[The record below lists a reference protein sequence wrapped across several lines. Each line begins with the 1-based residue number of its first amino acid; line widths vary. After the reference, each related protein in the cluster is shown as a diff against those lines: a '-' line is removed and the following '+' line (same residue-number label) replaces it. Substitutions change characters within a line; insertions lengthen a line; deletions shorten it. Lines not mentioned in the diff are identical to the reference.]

1 MLELM
6 LAVAVLAQPVNSLAE
21 LRAAAMGAGPGDRIV
36 LESGVYEGSV
46 WLEGLRGEPGRPIT
60 IAGEDPEDPPIIRGG
75 TECVHLVAPAWVT
88 VEDLVLEGASGNGI
102 NIDDGGGARPAEG
115 IVLRRLVVR
124 DIGPRGN
131 RDGIKLSGLA
141 RFVVEGCTVER
152 WGDGGSGIDMVG
164 CREGEIRDCTLRH
177 GDTAG
182 SNGVQMKGGTREVAV
197 RGCRFE
203 HAGRRAV
210 NIGGSTGPEFFRPPL
225 GGEGS
230 GAWGGDARY
239 EAAGITVED
248 CTFVGSEAAV
258 AFVGVDGA
266 VVRFNTIYR
275 PTKWVLRILQ
285 ETRLPGFVPSRGGRF
300 EDNIVVFDLESARSP
315 NIGDATEPGSFAFA
329 RNLWFFVPDPSRSEP
344 RLPTK
349 EEDGVYGADPG
360 LRDPEGGDFA
370 PAADGPGA
378 GKGRRG

>member
-6 LAVAVLAQPVNSLAE
+6 LVVLAQPVDSLAE
-21 LRAAAMGAGPGDRIV
+21 LRAAAMRAAPGDRIV
-36 LESGVYEGSV
+36 LKSGAYEGSL
-46 WLEGLRGEPGRPIT
+46 WLEGLRGEAGRPVT
-60 IAGEDPEDPPIIRGG
+60 IAGEDPADPPIIRGG
-75 TECVHLVAPAWVT
+75 AECVHLSACSWV
-88 VEDLVLEGASGNGI
+88 VLEDLVLEGASGNGL
-102 NIDDGGGARPAEG
+102 NIDDGGDRERAAEG
-115 IVLRRLVVR
+115 IEVRGLIVR

-131 RDGIKLSGLA
+131 RDGIKLSGLS

-164 CREGEIRDCTLRH
+164 CREGEIRDCVLRH

-182 SNGVQMKGGTREVAV
+182 SNGVQLKGGTREVAV
-197 RGCRFE
+197 RGCTFE
-203 HAGRRAV
+203 HAGRRAI

-225 GGEGS
+225 DGEVV
-230 GAWGGDARY
+230 WGGDARY

-248 CTFVGSEAAV
+248 CTIVGSEAAV

-285 ETRLPGFVPSRGGRF
+285 ETRLPAFVPSRGGRF
-300 EDNIVVFDLESARSP
+300 EDNIVVFDAESARTP
-315 NIGDATEPGSFAFA
+315 NIGDATEPGSFVFA
-329 RNLWFFVPDPSRSEP
+329 RNLWFFAGSPGRSEP
-344 RLPTK
+344 RLPTR
-349 EEDGVYGADPG
+349 EEDGVYGADPA
-360 LRDPEGGDFA
+360 LRDPERGDYS